1 MIRELLLSPNNLK
14 SKHSL
19 FKSNIYSIGIRFQG
33 EIIIVMH
40 QSRYERLTEMHNS
53 KLQKIQVLT
62 FHLLSIIK
70 YKYLEKSGILVFHIL
85 DKKLGHTIMFTAN
98 DF

>member
-19 FKSNIYSIGIRFQG
+19 FKSNIYSNGIRFQG

-40 QSRYERLTEMHNS
+40 
-53 KLQKIQVLT
+53 
-62 FHLLSIIK
+62 
-70 YKYLEKSGILVFHIL
+70 
-85 DKKLGHTIMFTAN
+85 
-98 DF
+98 